1 MNDRKKDIYIKGVSL
16 KKPAAHVPDFVKF
29 KMTIELSALKKWLAE
44 QKAAGK
50 ILTDNRDDGRQ
61 YINIDVKEPWPDS
74 DYPDSYNLVLN
85 DWVKPETN
93 GATPPP
99 SASPEFSIFED

>member
-1 MNDRKKDIYIKGVSL
+1 MNDRKRDTFIKGVSL
-16 KKPAAHVPDFVKF
+16 KKPADNVPDFIKF

-50 ILTDNRDDGRQ
+50 ILTENRDDGKQ

-85 DWVKPETN
+85 DWVPTKTN
-93 GATPPP
+93 GITPPA
-99 SASPEFSIFED
+99 SSPEFSIFED

>member
-1 MNDRKKDIYIKGVSL
+1 M
-16 KKPAAHVPDFVKF
+16 PDFIKF

-50 ILTDNRDDGRQ
+50 ILTDNRDDGKQ

-74 DYPDSYNLVLN
+74 DYPDNFNLVLN
-85 DWVKPETN
+85 DWVPAKTN
-93 GATPPP
+93 GATPPA
-99 SASPEFSIFED
+99 SSPEFSIFED